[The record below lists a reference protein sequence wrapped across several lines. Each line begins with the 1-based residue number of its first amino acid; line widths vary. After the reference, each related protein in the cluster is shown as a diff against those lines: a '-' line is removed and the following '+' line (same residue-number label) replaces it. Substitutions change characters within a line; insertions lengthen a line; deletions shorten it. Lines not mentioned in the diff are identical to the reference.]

1 MNIFKTY
8 VLRNLKNNRVRTIMT
23 IAGIMLSVALVTAV
37 IEGGFSG
44 LEYLRN
50 IMKETYGNH
59 HGYAFNLDLDTEYDL
74 ISDDRLEDHAELET
88 LGWMEVGSFNSTK
101 PYLLVKGAS
110 GNIRDFLNINI
121 IQGHFP
127 ENANEIL
134 IPEHLATNGNVVYNI
149 GDTITVT
156 FGVRWLDGEVLP
168 ENTKFKTGEM
178 LLDKGAAT
186 RTYTVCGI
194 MERLSYHV
202 EDYICPGYT
211 AIVDL
216 SEPDLVQGTFDD
228 EPMRNRSVVFR
239 VKDPTKYNDFAI
251 RFVKEHPGTA
261 INKNSELVALYGG
274 MGSKSVMLFLNG
286 FIILL
291 ISLILFGSIS
301 LVYNSF
307 SISINERTRQIG
319 ILKSVGA
326 TKKQI
331 RKTVFYEAFFEC
343 ITSVPLGLALGC
355 IGMGATFWLLENAFT
370 LFLKSMLGLYSE
382 TIKICIV
389 INVPL
394 LIVGVVVVLVST
406 LLSATIPAL
415 RASKV
420 SPIDLVRQS
429 ADIKVKKNKVKGSK
443 ILTKFFGAEGMLASK
458 NYSRNRKKYR
468 ATIVSL
474 SVSIILFIAA
484 SSFCSYLTGATE
496 MEFNI
501 GNTSLIFY
509 NVRGDMDPIENDS
522 EMKEL
527 LLSAEDVRDVI
538 GVKTIYSYNMQNV
551 NNEEYPENLD
561 LENMDEGEYLD
572 YYYHGNADIA
582 FIDDE
587 SFEKLLQKEDISID
601 VVTPGAKPAVA
612 YNQGS
617 YYTGD
622 KNGNLK
628 KVEYKFIEDEK
639 IPQSYKIEWSK
650 EYYVPDR
657 AVINQVVDENGE
669 VYCAFIDTDHEMEYW
684 NLLTDDARYMLA
696 EAKLN
701 ELLMK
706 ELHQTYDPASAAP
719 VAQEA
724 EPFSEEELELFDHV
738 TFIKYSELTS
748 EFNVDVIGITYDK
761 DYVFSESA
769 NILMPYSAM
778 DEDMLKN
785 ASETTFHI
793 FSDNSQHSESEI
805 NKVLIGN
812 GKDTSGLFNYDNEIQ
827 GRRMIG
833 RIVSVFA
840 YGFILL
846 ISLVSITNVFNT
858 ISTNVAL
865 RRREF
870 AIFKSMGL
878 SNKGV
883 TKILNIECLI
893 YGLKSVLIGI
903 PLSIPITFAVYKVT
917 NRAFSVPFS
926 IPWYSIVIASVSV
939 FIVVFVTMLYASG
952 KIKKDN
958 TIDALRNENT

>member
-1 MNIFKTY
+1 MNIFKSY

-88 LGWMEVGSFNSTK
+88 LGWMEIGSFNSTK
-101 PYLLVKGAS
+101 PYLVVKGAS
-110 GNIRDFLNINI
+110 DNIRDFLNINI
-121 IQGHFP
+121 ISGRYP
-127 ENANEIL
+127 EKADEIL
-134 IPEHLATNGNVVYNI
+134 IPEHLATNGNVVYDI

-156 FGVRWLDGEVLP
+156 FGIRWLDGEMLT
-168 ENTKFKTGEM
+168 ENTKYKKGEM
-178 LLDKGAAT
+178 LLDKGAET

-194 MERLSYHV
+194 MDRLSYRV

-211 AIVDL
+211 AIVQL
-216 SEPDLVQGTFDD
+216 AEPDLVKGTFDD
-228 EPMRNRSVVFR
+228 EPMRNRSVLFR
-239 VKDPTKYNDFAI
+239 VKDPAKYNEFAI
-251 RFVKEHPGTA
+251 GFVKEHKGIT

-274 MGSKSVMLFLNG
+274 MGSRSVMLFWNG
-286 FIILL
+286 FIVLL

-326 TKKQI
+326 TKRQI
-331 RKTVFYEAFFEC
+331 RRTVFYEAFFEC

-355 IGMGATFWLLENAFT
+355 IGMGATFWLLENAFS
-370 LFLKSMLGLYSE
+370 LFFKSVLGFSSE
-382 TIKICIV
+382 TVKIGIV
-389 INVPL
+389 INIPL
-394 LIVGVVVVLVST
+394 LIVGVIVVLVST
-406 LLSATIPAL
+406 ILSAAIPAL
-415 RASKV
+415 RAARV

-429 ADIKVKKNKVKGSK
+429 SDIKVKKNKVKGSRL
-443 ILTKFFGAEGMLASK
+443 LTKLFGAEGMLASK
-458 NYSRNRKKYR
+458 NYSRNRRKYR

-484 SSFCSYLTGATE
+484 SSFCSYLKGATD
-496 MEFNI
+496 MEFNV
-501 GNTSLIFY
+501 GNTSLIFF
-509 NVRGDMDPIENDS
+509 NVRGDMDPIDNES
-522 EMKEL
+522 EMKDL
-527 LLSAEDVRDVI
+527 LSSAEDVRDVI
-538 GVKTIYSYNMQNV
+538 GVKNIYSYQLINRDGEAV
-551 NNEEYPENLD
+551 PEDLD
-561 LENMDEGEYLD
+561 IEAMEDGEYLD
-572 YYYHGNADIA
+572 YYYHNNADIY

-587 SFEKLLQKEDISID
+587 SFNKLLKKENISID
-601 VVTPGAKPAVA
+601 GVTSGAKPAVIF
-612 YNQGS
+612 NTGT

-622 KNGNLK
+622 ENGNLK
-628 KVEYKFIEDEK
+628 KVEYKFTDEDK
-639 IPQSYKIEWSK
+639 IPIRFTVNWSN
-650 EYYVPDR
+650 EFSVPGLSI
-657 AVINQVVDENGE
+657 VNQVVDENGE
-669 VYCAFIDTDHEMEYW
+669 IYCAFIDQESEEDYWEM
-684 NLLTDDARYMLA
+684 TGDDARYMLA
-696 EAKLN
+696 DAKLK

-706 ELHQTYDPASAAP
+706 ELHGTYEPEPLGALAE
-719 VAQEA
+719 EA
-724 EPFSEEELELFDHV
+724 EPFTGEELKIFDRI
-738 TFIKYSELTS
+738 TFIKYSELLK
-748 EFNVDVIGITYDK
+748 EFDIDVVGITNDK
-761 DYVFSESA
+761 DYVFSDSA
-769 NILMPYSAM
+769 CILMPYSAM
-778 DEDMLKN
+778 DEEIRKA
-785 ASETTFHI
+785 ASDTTFHI
-793 FSDNSQHSESEI
+793 FSNNSQHSESDI
-805 NKVLIGN
+805 NRLLILN
-812 GKDTSGLFNYDNEIQ
+812 GEDTSGLFNYDNDIQ

-840 YGFILL
+840 YGFVLL

-893 YGLKSVLIGI
+893 YGLKSILIGI
-903 PLSIPITFAVYKVT
+903 PLSIPVTYIVYKIT
-917 NRAFSVPFS
+917 NRAFGIPFS
-926 IPWYSIVIASVSV
+926 ISWYSIVIAAVSV

-958 TIDALRNENT
+958 TIDALRNENV